1 MLNAFAGSVSAF
13 MSVPIITTMRHRVSL
28 LSVLILAGLLL
39 VTRAGADA
47 RRAVPEAL
55 LEQAGQDFDQQA
67 VARLQRWQDL
77 LANLAGAPEAEQLAG
92 VNAFFNA
99 EVPFVSDLKHWQ
111 QDDYWATPY
120 DILTTAGADC
130 EDYVIAKYYS
140 LRQLGVDTAKL
151 RITYVKA
158 VRLNE
163 AHMVLTYFP
172 TPDAVPLVLDN
183 LINIIAPASKRPDLV
198 PVYSFNAEGMWLERL
213 KGQGILMGNPNKLDL
228 WTDLRVRMQAQGMD
242 L

>member
-1 MLNAFAGSVSAF
+1 
-13 MSVPIITTMRHRVSL
+13 MRR
-28 LSVLILAGLLL
+28 
-39 VTRAGADA
+39 RGA
-47 RRAVPEAL
+47 
-55 LEQAGQDFDQQA
+55 
-67 VARLQRWQDL
+67 LQRWQDL
-77 LANLAGAPEAEQLAG
+77 LANLAGAPEPEQLAG

-99 EVPFVSDLKHWQ
+99 EVPFISDLKHWQ
-111 QDDYWATPY
+111 QEDYWATPY

>member
-1 MLNAFAGSVSAF
+1 MLNAFTGSVSAF
-13 MSVPIITTMRHRVSL
+13 MSTPIITTMRHRVSL

-77 LANLAGAPEAEQLAG
+77 LANLAGAPEAEQLAA
-92 VNAFFNA
+92 VNTFFNT
-99 EVPFVSDLKHWQ
+99 EVPFISDLKHWQ

-120 DILTTAGADC
+120 EILTTAGADC

-140 LRQLGVDTAKL
+140 LRQLGVDTA
-151 RITYVKA
+151 
-158 VRLNE
+158 N
-163 AHMVLTYFP
+163 
-172 TPDAVPLVLDN
+172 LVW
-183 LINIIAPASKRPDLV
+183 IP
-198 PVYSFNAEGMWLERL
+198 
-213 KGQGILMGNPNKLDL
+213 PNCALP
-228 WTDLRVRMQAQGMD
+228 M
-242 L
+242 

>member
-1 MLNAFAGSVSAF
+1 
-13 MSVPIITTMRHRVSL
+13 
-28 LSVLILAGLLL
+28 
-39 VTRAGADA
+39 
-47 RRAVPEAL
+47 
-55 LEQAGQDFDQQA
+55 
-67 VARLQRWQDL
+67 
-77 LANLAGAPEAEQLAG
+77 
-92 VNAFFNA
+92 
-99 EVPFVSDLKHWQ
+99 
-111 QDDYWATPY
+111 
-120 DILTTAGADC
+120 
-130 EDYVIAKYYS
+130 VIAKYYS

-242 L
+242 LLQCVTKPITRTDNKEAVPCPCDSNSRFSPAFWFFFC